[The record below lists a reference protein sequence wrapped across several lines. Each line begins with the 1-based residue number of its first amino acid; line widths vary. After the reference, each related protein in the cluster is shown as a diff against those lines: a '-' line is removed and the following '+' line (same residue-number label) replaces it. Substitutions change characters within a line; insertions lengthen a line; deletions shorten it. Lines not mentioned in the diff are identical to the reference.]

1 MSDTDLRELRA
12 LLREAVAVLRRPTR
26 QLERELGIGSGR
38 LRDLLEGTLELRVY
52 HLLAFAR
59 VLSIPPE
66 ELLAYSCAETRR
78 TARYKLATWLPYLD
92 KNKPSEA
99 EAEAKAAEAERLRE
113 MIRSVVREEMEQ
125 LSPAAEKP
133 RGRRKDGE

>member
-26 QLERELGIGSGR
+26 ELERELGIGNGR
-38 LRDLLEGTLELRVY
+38 LRDLLEGNLELRVY

-66 ELLAYSCAETRR
+66 DLLAYSCAETRR
-78 TARYKLATWLPYLD
+78 TARYRLANWLPYLD
-92 KNKPSEA
+92 KNKPSA
-99 EAEAKAAEAERLRE
+99 AEAKAAEAEQLRE

-125 LSPAAEKP
+125 ISPAAEKT
-133 RGRRKDGE
+133 RGRRKDSG

>member
-1 MSDTDLRELRA
+1 MSNTDLRELRA

-26 QLERELGIGSGR
+26 ELERELGIGSGR
-38 LRDLLEGTLELRVY
+38 LRDLLDGSMELRVY

-78 TARYKLATWLPYLD
+78 TARYRLVNWLPYLD
-92 KNKPSEA
+92 KNKPPEA
-99 EAEAKAAEAERLRE
+99 ETKTIDTDQLRE
-113 MIRSVVREEMEQ
+113 VIRSVIREEMEQ
-125 LSPAAEKP
+125 LSPAADKP
-133 RGRRKDGE
+133 RGRRKDSD

>member
-26 QLERELGIGSGR
+26 ALERELGIGSGR
-38 LRDLLEGTLELRVY
+38 LRDLLDGTLDLRVY

-78 TARYKLATWLPYLD
+78 TARYRLATWLPYLD

-99 EAEAKAAEAERLRE
+99 ETKAAEAEQLRE

-125 LSPAAEKP
+125 FSPAADKP
-133 RGRRKDGE
+133 RSRRRDGD

>member
-26 QLERELGIGSGR
+26 ELERELGIGSGR
-38 LRDLLEGTLELRVY
+38 LRDLLDGNLELRVY

-59 VLSIPPE
+59 VLSVPPE

-78 TARYKLATWLPYLD
+78 TARYRLASWLPYLD
-92 KNKPSEA
+92 KNKPS

-125 LSPAAEKP
+125 LSPATEKP
-133 RGRRKDGE
+133 RGRRKDPA

>member
-26 QLERELGIGSGR
+26 ELERELGIGSGR
-38 LRDLLEGTLELRVY
+38 LRDLLEGTMELRVY

-59 VLSIPPE
+59 VLSVPPE
-66 ELLAYSCAETRR
+66 ELLAYSCVETRR
-78 TARYKLATWLPYLD
+78 MARYRLVTWLPYLD

-99 EAEAKAAEAERLRE
+99 EAKTAEPEQLRE

-125 LSPAAEKP
+125 ISPATEKT
-133 RGRRKDGE
+133 RSRRKDSD